1 MSLLLDLFG
10 FLSVVLRGLTLT
22 AQSLTVGGI
31 AFLLLLA
38 RPLAGTIGVAGPLVL
53 KRSRALLGWSAIA
66 LAIVAAISVLIE
78 GAILADTVGLTAGE
92 TLGAAFVLSGI
103 AVIGASLA
111 TAWLALHDRSEDF
124 SGAGLLI
131 LAAVILTAQ
140 TMTSHAVAQIED
152 RLLLAAADLL
162 HQAGAAVWIG
172 GIPYLLIALKQCTDP
187 ITWRRVGKR
196 FSHIAMISVAVIVV
210 AGLIMAVA
218 YTGSIAAIYGTTYGV
233 MVLTKVALLFYL
245 LLLGGMNYLLVER
258 FTGNPATPML
268 RLRRFAEAE
277 IGIGTTLFFAAASL
291 TSLPPAVDLSNEQVS
306 LAEIAERMMPTWPR
320 LSSPDHADLAIPAL
334 QAKLDAEAAAHAH
347 KAQAFVP
354 GAGELPPRNADDI
367 AWSEYNHHWS
377 GLVVLAIGLL
387 ALAERSGR
395 APWARNWPLLF
406 LLLAGFLFLRSD
418 PETWPLG
425 DIGLLESLRDP
436 EVVQHR
442 LFVVLIVGFGVFEWR
457 VRTGRTASPNAAL
470 AFPLITALGGAL
482 LLAHSHAVINAREQL
497 LIELSHVPLAL
508 FGVAAGWARWLELRL
523 DPPAGR
529 VAAWVWPIC
538 LVLVGFVL
546 LNYRE
551 A

>member
-1 MSLLLDLFG
+1 MTLLLDLFG
-10 FLSVVLRGLTLT
+10 FLSVVLRGLTLA
-22 AQSLTVGGI
+22 AQSLTVGGV

-38 RPLAGTIGVAGPLVL
+38 GPLSGEVGVAGPVII
-53 KRSRALLGWSAIA
+53 KRSRTLLGWSAIA
-66 LAIVAAISVLIE
+66 LALVAGISVFIE
-78 GAILADTVGLTAGE
+78 GAILADTVGLTTGE
-92 TLGAAFVLSGI
+92 TLGAAFVLAGI
-103 AVIGASLA
+103 AVIAA
-111 TAWLALHDRSEDF
+111 AVAIAWLALHDRSAGF
-124 SGAGLLI
+124 SGTGLLA
-131 LAAVILTAQ
+131 LAGVILIAQ
-140 TMTSHAVAQIED
+140 TMTSHAVAQIDD

-162 HQAGAAVWIG
+162 HQAGAGVWIG
-172 GIPYLLIALKQCTDP
+172 GIPYLLIALRQCPDP
-187 ITWRRVGKR
+187 VTWRRVGKR
-196 FSHIAMISVAVIVV
+196 FSHIAMVSVAVIVI
-210 AGLIMAVA
+210 AGLVMAVA
-218 YTGSIAAIYGTTYGV
+218 YTGSVAAIYGTTYGIMV
-233 MVLTKVALLFYL
+233 MTKVALLLYL

-258 FTGNPATPML
+258 QAGNPATPML

-277 IGIGTTLFFAAASL
+277 IGIGITLFFAAASL
-291 TSLPPAVDLSNEQVS
+291 TSLPPAVDLPNEQVS
-306 LAEIAERMMPTWPR
+306 FAEIADRMTPIWPR

-334 QAKLDAEAAAHAH
+334 QAKLDAETAEHSH

-354 GAGELPPRNADDI
+354 GAGDLPPRNAEDI

-442 LFVVLIVGFGVFEWR
+442 LFVLLIVGFGIFEWR
-457 VRTGRTASPNAAL
+457 VRTGRTASTSAAL

-482 LLAHSHAVINAREQL
+482 LLAHSHAVINAKEQL

-508 FGVAAGWARWLELRL
+508 CGVAAGWARWLELRL

-529 VAAWVWPIC
+529 IAAWIWPIC
-538 LVLVGFVL
+538 LVLVGLVL

>member
-196 FSHIAMISVAVIVV
+196 FSHIAMISVAVIVA

-277 IGIGTTLFFAAASL
+277 IGIGITLFFAAASL
-291 TSLPPAVDLSNEQVS
+291 TSLPPAVDLPNERVS
-306 LAEIAERMMPTWPR
+306 LTEIADRMTPQWPR

-334 QAKLDAEAAAHAH
+334 QTKLDAEAMKNMH

-354 GAGELPPRNADDI
+354 GAGDLPPRNAEDI

-377 GLVVLAIGLL
+377 GLIVLAIGLL
-387 ALAERSGR
+387 ALAERSGH
-395 APWARNWPLLF
+395 AKWARNWPLLF
-406 LLLAGFLFLRSD
+406 LFLAGFLFLRSD

-442 LFVVLIVGFGVFEWR
+442 LFVILIIGFAIFEWR
-457 VRTGRTASPNAAL
+457 VRTGRTASSRAAL
-470 AFPLITALGGAL
+470 VFPLVTALGGTL
-482 LLAHSHAVINAREQL
+482 LLAHSHAVINAKEQL

-508 FGVAAGWARWLELRL
+508 LGVAAGWARWLELRL
-523 DPPAGR
+523 DPPIGR
-529 VAAWVWPIC
+529 IAAWIWPVC
-538 LVLVGFVL
+538 LVLVGLVL

>member
-1 MSLLLDLFG
+1 MMLLLDLFG
-10 FLSVVLRGLTLT
+10 FLSVVLRGLVLT

-38 RPLAGTIGVAGPLVL
+38 LPLAGELGAAGTFIV
-53 KRSRALLGWSAIA
+53 KRSRMLLGWSAIA
-66 LAIVAAISVLIE
+66 LALVAAVSVLIE

-92 TLGAAFVLSGI
+92 TLGAAFVLAGI
-103 AVIGASLA
+103 AVIGASIA
-111 TAWLALHDRSEDF
+111 TAWLALHDRD
-124 SGAGLLI
+124 GRLPGLRLLA
-131 LAAVILTAQ
+131 LAAIILVAQ
-140 TMTSHAVAQIED
+140 MMTSHAAAQIGD

-172 GIPYLLIALKQCTDP
+172 GIPYLLIALRQCPDP
-187 ITWRRVGKR
+187 VTWRRVGKR
-196 FSHIAMISVAVIVV
+196 FSHIAMVSVAVIVV

-233 MVLTKVALLFYL
+233 MVMTKVALLFYL
-245 LLLGGMNYLLVER
+245 LLLGGMNYLMVDRLA
-258 FTGNPATPML
+258 GNPAIPML
-268 RLRRFAEAE
+268 RLRCFAEAE
-277 IGIGTTLFFAAASL
+277 IGIGITLFFAAASL
-291 TSLPPAVDLSNEQVS
+291 TSLPPAVDLPNEHVS
-306 LAEIAERMMPTWPR
+306 LAEIVERMTPIWPR
-320 LSSPDHADLAIPAL
+320 LSSPNHADLAIPVL
-334 QAKLDAEAAAHAH
+334 QAKLDAEAQEHTH

-354 GAGELPPRNADDI
+354 GAGDLPPRNAEDI

-377 GLVVLAIGLL
+377 GLAVLVIGLL

-442 LFVVLIVGFGVFEWR
+442 LFVLLIVGFGIFEWR
-457 VRTGRTASPNAAL
+457 VRTGRAASPNAAL
-470 AFPLITALGGAL
+470 AFPMITAVGGAL
-482 LLAHSHAVINAREQL
+482 LLAHSHAVINAKEQL

-508 FGVAAGWARWLELRL
+508 FGLAAGWARWLELRL

-529 VAAWVWPIC
+529 IAAWIWPVC
-538 LVLVGFVL
+538 LVIVGFVL

>member
-103 AVIGASLA
+103 AVIGAALA
-111 TAWLALHDRSEDF
+111 IAWLALHDRGDDF

-131 LAAVILTAQ
+131 LAAIVLIAQ
-140 TMTSHAVAQIED
+140 TMTSHAVAQID
-152 RLLLAAADLL
+152 NRLLLAAADLL
-162 HQAGAAVWIG
+162 HQAGAAIWIG

-187 ITWRRVGKR
+187 VAWRCVGKR

-218 YTGSIAAIYGTTYGV
+218 YTGSVAAVYGTTYGV
-233 MVLTKVALLFYL
+233 MVLTKVALLLYL

-258 FTGNPATPML
+258 LAGNPATPML

-277 IGIGTTLFFAAASL
+277 IGIGITLFFAAASL
-291 TSLPPAVDLSNEQVS
+291 TSLPPAIDLPNEQVS

-334 QAKLDAEAAAHAH
+334 QARLDADAQAHAH

-377 GLVVLAIGLL
+377 GLAVLAIGLL

-442 LFVVLIVGFGVFEWR
+442 LFVLLIVGFGIFEWR

-470 AFPLITALGGAL
+470 AFPLVTALGGAL
-482 LLAHSHAVINAREQL
+482 LLAHSHAVINAKEQL

-508 FGVAAGWARWLELRL
+508 LGVAAGWARWLELRL

>member
-38 RPLAGTIGVAGPLVL
+38 RPLAGEIGITGPLVI
-53 KRSRALLGWSAIA
+53 KRSRVLLGWSAIA
-66 LAIVAAISVLIE
+66 LAIVAASSVLIE

-92 TLGAAFVLSGI
+92 TLGATFVLSGI
-103 AVIGASLA
+103 AVLAASLA
-111 TAWLALHDRSEDF
+111 IAWTALHDRSGDF
-124 SGAGLLI
+124 SGTGLLI
-131 LAAVILTAQ
+131 LAAVILIAQ
-140 TMTSHAVAQIED
+140 TATSHAVAQIDD

-172 GIPYLLIALKQCTDP
+172 GIPYLLIALKQCTDAV
-187 ITWRRVGKR
+187 TWRRVGKR
-196 FSHIAMISVAVIVV
+196 FSHIAMVSVAVIVI

-218 YTGSIAAIYGTTYGV
+218 YTGSIAAVYGTTYGV

-245 LLLGGMNYLLVER
+245 LLLGGMNYLLAER
-258 FTGNPATPML
+258 LAGNPATPML

-277 IGIGTTLFFAAASL
+277 IGIGITLFFAAASL
-291 TSLPPAVDLSNEQVS
+291 TSLPPAVDLPNEQVS
-306 LAEIAERMMPTWPR
+306 LAEIAERMAPVWPR

-334 QAKLDAEAAAHAH
+334 QAKLDAETQAHSH

-354 GAGELPPRNADDI
+354 GAGELPPRNAEDI

-377 GLVVLAIGLL
+377 GLAVLAIGLL

-406 LLLAGFLFLRSD
+406 LFLAGFLFLRSD

-442 LFVVLIVGFGVFEWR
+442 LFVLLIVGFGIFEWR
-457 VRTGRTASPNAAL
+457 VRTGRTASPKAAL

-482 LLAHSHAVINAREQL
+482 LLAHSHAVINAKEQL

-529 VAAWVWPIC
+529 IAAWVWPVC
-538 LVLVGFVL
+538 LVLVGLVL

>member
-1 MSLLLDLFG
+1 MALLLDLFG

-22 AQSLTVGGI
+22 AQSLTVGGT
-31 AFLLLLA
+31 AFLVLLA
-38 RPLAGTIGVAGPLVL
+38 APFADELGASGVTIFRHARV
-53 KRSRALLGWSAIA
+53 LLGWSAIA
-66 LAIVAAISVLIE
+66 LAIVAAISIFIE
-78 GAILADTVGLTAGE
+78 GSILADTVGLTIGE
-92 TLGAAFVLSGI
+92 TLGAGFVLDGL
-103 AVIGASLA
+103 AVIGASLGI
-111 TAWLALHDRSEDF
+111 AWLALHDRR
-124 SGAGLLI
+124 GKIGGLGLLV
-131 LAAVILTAQ
+131 LAAIILIAQ
-140 TMTSHAVAQIED
+140 TMTSHAAAQLEN
-152 RLLLAAADLL
+152 RLVLVAADLL

-172 GIPYLLIALKQCTDP
+172 GIPYLLIALGQCHDAVA
-187 ITWRRVGKR
+187 WRRVGKR
-196 FSHIAMISVAVIVV
+196 FSHMAMVSVAVLVV
-210 AGLIMAVA
+210 AGLLMAIA
-218 YTGSIAAIYGTTYGV
+218 YTGSFAAIYGTTYGV
-233 MVLTKVALLFYL
+233 MVTTKVALLGFL
-245 LLLGGMNYLLVER
+245 LLLGGMNYLMVER
-258 FTGNPATPML
+258 LAGDPTIPML

-277 IGIGTTLFFAAASL
+277 IGIGITLFFAAASL
-291 TSLPPAVDLSNEQVS
+291 TSLPPAIDLPNERVS
-306 LAEIAERMMPTWPR
+306 FAEISARMTPHWPR

-334 QAKLDAEAAAHAH
+334 QARLDAEAAQNIH

-354 GAGELPPRNADDI
+354 GAGEMPPRNAKDI

-377 GLVVLAIGLL
+377 GLMVLAIGLL

-406 LLLAGFLFLRSD
+406 LFLAGFLFFRSD

-425 DIGLLESLRDP
+425 DIGLVESLRDP

-442 LFVVLIVGFGVFEWR
+442 LFVTLIIGFGLFEWR
-457 VRTGRTASPNAAL
+457 VRTGRTASPQTAL

-482 LLAHSHAVINAREQL
+482 LLAHSHAVINAKEQL

-529 VAAWVWPIC
+529 IAAWVWPIC
-538 LVLVGFVL
+538 LVMVGLVL